1 MSKELN
7 VEQGTPEW
15 FAARLGIATASRY
28 ENIMARTPAPRNNY
42 MAELVAE
49 RLTGER
55 EESYKSSDM
64 QWGNDY
70 EAVARLT
77 YKLNNPD
84 KKVRDC
90 GIFLHDKIACGASPD
105 GLVDDDGTIEIKCP
119 KTATHIQTLKS
130 SKLPTQYFWQVQG
143 QLWVTGR
150 RWCDFIS
157 YDPRLPE
164 NASYICIRVERDEE
178 AIARL
183 AESVESFMKQVAI
196 DTELLKGYNSVRFER
211 V

>member
-1 MSKELN
+1 MSKELTI
-7 VEQGTPEW
+7 EQGTPEW
-15 FAARLGIATASRY
+15 FAARLGIATASRFKD
-28 ENIMARTPAPRNNY
+28 IMARTPAPRNNY

-90 GIFLHDKIACGASPD
+90 GIFLQDEIDCGASPD

-130 SKLPTQYFWQVQG
+130 GKLPTQYFWQVQG

-150 RWCDFIS
+150 KWCDFIS

-183 AESVESFMKQVAI
+183 AESVEVFMKQVAS
-196 DTELLKGYNSVRFER
+196 DTELLKGFNNGTK
-211 V
+211 

>member
-1 MSKELN
+1 MSKEIT

-28 ENIMARTPAPRNNY
+28 KDIMARTPAPRNNY

-90 GIFLHDKIACGASPD
+90 GIFLHDKIECGASPD

-130 SKLPTQYFWQVQG
+130 GKLPTQYFWQVQG
-143 QLWVTGR
+143 QLWVTER
-150 RWCDFIS
+150 KWCDFIS

-183 AESVESFMKQVAI
+183 AESVEGFMEQVAS
-196 DTELLKGYNSVRFER
+196 DTELLKGYNSVRLER

>member
-1 MSKELN
+1 MSKELT

-15 FAARLGIATASRY
+15 FAARLGIATASRFKD
-28 ENIMARTPAPRNNY
+28 IMARTPAPRNNY

-105 GLVDDDGTIEIKCP
+105 GLVDEDGTIEIKCP

-130 SKLPTQYFWQVQG
+130 GKLPTQYFWQVQG
-143 QLWVTGR
+143 QLLVTGR
-150 RWCDFIS
+150 KWCDFIS

-164 NASYICIRVERDEE
+164 NASYICIRVERDEV

-183 AESVESFMKQVAI
+183 AESVDSFMKQVAS
-196 DTELLKGYNSVRFER
+196 DTELLKGFNSVRLER

>member
-1 MSKELN
+1 MSRELT

-15 FAARLGIATASRY
+15 FAARLGIATASRFKD
-28 ENIMARTPAPRNNY
+28 IMARTPAPWNNY

-55 EESYKSSDM
+55 EEGYKSSDM

-84 KKVRDC
+84 KKVRGC
-90 GIFLHDKIACGASPD
+90 GIFLHDEIDCGASPD

-130 SKLPTQYFWQVQG
+130 GKLPTQYFWQVQG
-143 QLWVTGR
+143 QLWITGR
-150 RWCDFIS
+150 KWCDFIS

-164 NASYICIRVERDEE
+164 NASYICIRVERDDE
-178 AIARL
+178 AITRL
-183 AESVESFMKQVAI
+183 AESVDGFMQQVAS
-196 DTELLKGYNSVRFER
+196 DTELLKGFNNGTK
-211 V
+211 

>member
-1 MSKELN
+1 MSKELT

-28 ENIMARTPAPRNNY
+28 KDIMARTPAPRNNY
-42 MAELVAE
+42 SAELIAE

-55 EESYKSSDM
+55 EDGYKSSDM

-130 SKLPTQYFWQVQG
+130 GKLPTQYFWQVQG

-164 NASYICIRVERDEE
+164 NASYICIRVERDDAKIELLE
-178 AIARL
+178 KA
-183 AESVESFMKQVAI
+183 VKDFMQQVKD
-196 DTELLKGYNSVRFER
+196 DTKLLKGFNSVRLER

>member
-1 MSKELN
+1 MSKELT

-15 FAARLGIATASRY
+15 FAARLGIATASRFKD
-28 ENIMARTPAPRNNY
+28 IMARTPAPRNNY
-42 MAELVAE
+42 SAELVAE

-90 GIFLHDKIACGASPD
+90 GIFLHDKIDCGASPD

-130 SKLPTQYFWQVQG
+130 GKLPTQYFWQVQG

-150 RWCDFIS
+150 AWCDFIS

-164 NASYICIRVERDEE
+164 NASYICIRVERDDAKIDLLEN
-178 AIARL
+178 A
-183 AESVESFMKQVAI
+183 VKDFMQQVAS
-196 DTELLKGYNSVRFER
+196 DTELLKGYNSVRLER

>member
-1 MSKELN
+1 MSKELT

-15 FAARLGIATASRY
+15 FAARLGIATASRFKD
-28 ENIMARTPAPRNNY
+28 IMARTPAPRNNY
-42 MAELVAE
+42 SAELVAE

-55 EESYKSSDM
+55 EEGYKSSDM

-90 GIFLHDKIACGASPD
+90 GIFLHEKIACGASPD

-130 SKLPTQYFWQVQG
+130 GKLPTQYFWQVQG
-143 QLWVTGR
+143 QLWITGR
-150 RWCDFIS
+150 KWCDFIS

-164 NASYICIRVERDEE
+164 NASYICIRVDRDDE

-183 AESVESFMKQVAI
+183 ADSVDNLMQQVAS
-196 DTELLKGYNSVRFER
+196 DTELLKGFNSVRLER

>member
-1 MSKELN
+1 MSKELT

-28 ENIMARTPAPRNNY
+28 KDIMARTPAPRNNY

-70 EAVARLT
+70 ESVARLT
-77 YKLNNPD
+77 YKLNNTD
-84 KKVRDC
+84 KKVREC
-90 GIFLHDKIACGASPD
+90 GIFLHEKIACGASPD

-130 SKLPTQYFWQVQG
+130 GKLPTQYYWQVQG

-150 RWCDFIS
+150 KWCDFIS

-164 NASYICIRVERDEE
+164 NASYIYIRVERDDVKIELLE
-178 AIARL
+178 DA
-183 AESVESFMKQVAI
+183 VKDFMQQVKD
-196 DTELLKGYNSVRFER
+196 DTKLLKGFNSVRLER

>member
-1 MSKELN
+1 MSKELT

-15 FAARLGIATASRY
+15 FSARLGIATASRFKD
-28 ENIMARTPAPRNNY
+28 IMARTPAPRNNY
-42 MAELVAE
+42 SAELVAE

-55 EESYKSSDM
+55 EEGYKSSDM

-84 KKVRDC
+84 KNVREC
-90 GIFLHDKIACGASPD
+90 GIFSPDDIQCGASPD

-130 SKLPTQYFWQVQG
+130 GKLPTQYYWQVQG

-150 RWCDFIS
+150 KWCDFIS

-164 NASYICIRVERDEE
+164 NASYICIRVERDDVKIELLE
-178 AIARL
+178 DA
-183 AESVESFMKQVAI
+183 VKDFMQQVKD
-196 DTELLKGYNSVRFER
+196 DTKLLKGFNSVRLER